1 MSIIIE
7 SMKIKKDIQSLTV
20 EEFDNILYDCGI
32 ESIKPSIKSEYVRCL
47 NMLVDVDYRKNVPQY
62 IMQDEYFEI
71 EKDRREV
78 A

>member
-20 EEFDNILYDCGI
+20 EEFDKILYDCGI